1 MFARK
6 VNQMGKQSNFTHGT
20 QKQIK
25 RHAKATNYTL
35 VSVTG
40 GGGSHHLYNTKVT
53 IGGTVTTFAVTV
65 STKNSNAFKHFVQE
79 IKRNESKIK
88 QLENEGLDK

>member
-1 MFARK
+1 
-6 VNQMGKQSNFTHGT
+6 MGKQSNFNHGT

-25 RHAKATNYTL
+25 RHAKSKNYTF

-40 GGGSHHLYNTKVT
+40 GGGSHHLYHTKVN

-65 STKNSNAFKHFVQE
+65 SPKNANAYKHFVQE
-79 IKRNESKIK
+79 VRRNETKIK
-88 QLENEGLDK
+88 QLIEKG

>member
-1 MFARK
+1 
-6 VNQMGKQSNFTHGT
+6 MGKQNNFNHGT
-20 QKQIK
+20 QKNICK
-25 RHAKATNYTL
+25 HAKAANYTL

-53 IGGTVTTFAVTV
+53 IGGIVTTFAVTV
-65 STKNSNAFKHFVQE
+65 STKNANAFKHFVQE

-88 QLENEGLDK
+88 QLEDEGLDK

>member
-1 MFARK
+1 MVFHLGRII
-6 VNQMGKQSNFTHGT
+6 VGKQSNFNHGT
-20 QKQIK
+20 QKQIRK
-25 RHAKATNYTL
+25 YAKVKNYTL

-65 STKNSNAFKHFVQE
+65 STKNANAYKHFVQE

-88 QLENEGLDK
+88 QLKG

>member
-1 MFARK
+1 
-6 VNQMGKQSNFTHGT
+6 MGKQNNFTHST
-20 QKQIK
+20 QKQIRK
-25 RHAKATNYTL
+25 YAKVKNYTL

-65 STKNSNAFKHFVQE
+65 STKNVNAYKHFVQE
-79 IKRNESKIK
+79 IRRNESKIK
-88 QLENEGLDK
+88 LLKG

>member
-1 MFARK
+1 
-6 VNQMGKQSNFTHGT
+6 MGKQSNFTHRT
-20 QKQIK
+20 QKQLRK
-25 RHAKATNYTL
+25 YAKSNNYTL

-40 GGGSHHLYNTKVT
+40 GGGSHHLYNTKVS
-53 IGGTVTTFAVTV
+53 INGVVTTFAVTV

-88 QLENEGLDK
+88 QLTKED

>member
-1 MFARK
+1 
-6 VNQMGKQSNFTHGT
+6 MGKQSNFTHGT

-25 RHAKATNYTL
+25 RHAKVKNYTL

-53 IGGTVTTFAVTV
+53 IGGIVTTFAVTV
-65 STKNSNAFKHFVQE
+65 STKNANAYKHFVQE

-88 QLENEGLDK
+88 QLTKED

>member
-1 MFARK
+1 MVFHLWRII
-6 VNQMGKQSNFTHGT
+6 VGKQSNFTHGT
-20 QKQIK
+20 QKNIRK
-25 RHAKATNYTL
+25 YAKVKNYTL

-88 QLENEGLDK
+88 QLTKED

>member
-1 MFARK
+1 
-6 VNQMGKQSNFTHGT
+6 MGKQSNFTHAT

-25 RHAKATNYTL
+25 RHAKSTNYTL

-40 GGGSHHLYNTKVT
+40 GGGSHHLYNTKVS
-53 IGGTVTTFAVTV
+53 INGVVTTFAVTV

-79 IKRNESKIK
+79 IRRNESKIK
-88 QLENEGLDK
+88 LLKGK